1 MPYEARGNRAEI
13 LKLLMRR
20 SVVECRE
27 VHSTP
32 MLSMSVITFANVNE
46 VNLVSL
52 YYQVFVTAA
61 AAIECI
67 SECEMRCLFL
77 LHGLLYYHRRTVRIH
92 ILLTLHP
99 RNLIIS

>member
-20 SVVECRE
+20 FVVECRE

-52 YYQVFVTAA
+52 CYQVFVTA

-77 LHGLLYYHRRTVRIH
+77 LLGL
-92 ILLTLHP
+92 P
-99 RNLIIS
+99 